1 MQLDVSIEVIQ
12 QAVVQREKD
21 SVIRFLESKISYCQK
36 LYENAL
42 TYGNMQSIDF
52 DLNDLSWIHLFYGCI
67 KSTSANQ
74 INEDVTQLLT
84 VEHEKLLRLT
94 FTERELKRLS
104 NCLSGGTGEV
114 ISNLSESKLIELA
127 IEFKIFSRCF
137 MCKNSSYIKDSSGF
151 KSCAVE
157 LTEQEICE
165 SCDDF
170 EFRSRE
176 KVNE

>member
-84 VEHEKLLRLT
+84 VEHEKLLR
-94 FTERELKRLS
+94 
-104 NCLSGGTGEV
+104 GEV
-114 ISNLSESKLIELA
+114 ISNLSKSKLIELA